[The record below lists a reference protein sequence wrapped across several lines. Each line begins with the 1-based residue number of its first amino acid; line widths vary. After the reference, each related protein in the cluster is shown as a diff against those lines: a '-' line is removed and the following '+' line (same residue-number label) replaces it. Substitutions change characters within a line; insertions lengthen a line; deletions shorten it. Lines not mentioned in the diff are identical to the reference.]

1 MWIAVTGNIG
11 SGKST
16 LARMLEQRGAQRVDA
31 DVLSRQMVEESVPL
45 RRELAEAFGVDILNE
60 DGQLNRRELAI
71 RALANRS
78 GWQRIESIVRPHLE
92 PVLLAHLSGA
102 ESAASDM
109 GGVVVLDAP
118 LVFEWGIED
127 WFERVFLV
135 VADPVAATKRITE
148 SRQISL
154 AEIHQRQ
161 AAQLSATEHWTD
173 RSTVC
178 EIVDNNGSL
187 NDLRTMA
194 DEIWST
200 LVSPRTAG

>member
-31 DVLSRQMVEESVPL
+31 DVLSRQTVEESVPL
-45 RRELAEAFGVDILNE
+45 RREFAEAFGADILNE

-78 GWQRIESIVRPHLE
+78 GRQRIESIVRPHLE

-118 LVFEWGIED
+118 LVFEWGIEG